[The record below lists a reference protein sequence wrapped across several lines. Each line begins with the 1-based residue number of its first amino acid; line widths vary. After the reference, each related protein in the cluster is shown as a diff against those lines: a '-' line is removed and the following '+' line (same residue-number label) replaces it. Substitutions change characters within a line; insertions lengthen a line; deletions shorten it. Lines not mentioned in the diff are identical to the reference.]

1 MFRYP
6 EERKNAIVQKMLPP
20 ISMAVAELSHSEGL
34 STKTLYRWRKEAHSG
49 RVYVAKKG
57 SSSEQ
62 LSAEAK
68 FAIVVETATLSE
80 HELGQYCRE
89 RGLFPEQIN
98 AWKQAF
104 IQGAKPDPKQL
115 KADKEALSKERQRSK
130 ELERELR
137 RKDKALAETA
147 ALLVLRKKAHAIWGD
162 EKDE

>member
-34 STKTLYRWRKEAHSG
+34 STKTLYRWRKEAIAGS
-49 RVYVAKKG
+49 VYVPRKG
-57 SSSEQ
+57 STKGK

-89 RGLFPEQIN
+89 RGLFPEQITE
-98 AWKQAF
+98 WKQRF
-104 IQGAKPDPKQL
+104 IQGSRPDPQQA
-115 KADKEALSKERQRSK
+115 KADKEELKKERQRSK
-130 ELERELR
+130 QLERELR

-147 ALLVLRKKAHAIWGD
+147 ALLVLRKKANAIWGD
-162 EKDE
+162 GKDE

>member
-1 MFRYP
+1 MFRYS
-6 EERKNAIVQKMLPP
+6 EERKNAIMQKMLSP
-20 ISMAVAELSHSEGL
+20 INMAVSELAHAEGL
-34 STKTLYRWRKEAHSG
+34 STKTLYRWRKEANSG
-49 RVYVAKKG
+49 SVYVSRKG

-89 RGLFPEQIN
+89 RGLFPEQIK
-98 AWKQAF
+98 AWKHAF
-104 IQGAKPDPKQL
+104 IQGAKPDPTQL

-130 ELERELR
+130 DLERELR

-162 EKDE
+162 EEDD

>member
-1 MFRYP
+1 MFRYS

-20 ISMAVAELSHSEGL
+20 ISMAVPDLAHAEGL
-34 STKTLYRWRKEAHSG
+34 STKTLYRWRREANSG
-49 RVYVAKKG
+49 SVCVTKKG
-57 SSSEQ
+57 STEQ

-89 RGLFPEQIN
+89 RGLFPEQIKG
-98 AWKQAF
+98 WKQAF
-104 IQGAKPDPKQL
+104 IQGAQPDSKQL
-115 KADKEALSKERQRSK
+115 KADKEALGKARQRSK

-147 ALLVLRKKAHAIWGD
+147 ALLVLRKKANAIWGEGED
-162 EKDE
+162 E